1 MIFLIFFFWSAEASR
16 SSLDVL
22 KTYALSGKQQA
33 EVEGFAEYERAV
45 VSPRCEVDVLVA
57 VETGCCLQEAKLA
70 QIKNVLHD
78 FTSSLYE
85 SIAGDEHGL
94 RLAMV
99 SFGDHVKSHVSFN
112 DSSERVF
119 HSSVDELQLFGEP
132 PQFNSLFDEL
142 PSHLRHFRKNARKS
156 IILFTDGN
164 GADDP
169 NFEFLEGNNRFSIK
183 TDFLIKAYV
192 SRKNFF
198 QVSNMSTI
206 SS

>member
-1 MIFLIFFFWSAEASR
+1 MIFLIFFFWSAGASR
-16 SSLDVL
+16 ASLDVL
-22 KTYALSGKQQA
+22 KTYALSGKHQA

-57 VETGCCLQEAKLA
+57 VETGCCLQEAQLA

-99 SFGDHVKSHVSFN
+99 SFGDQVNVSFN

-183 TDFLIKAYV
+183 THFLRKA
-192 SRKNFF
+192 
-198 QVSNMSTI
+198 TI
-206 SS
+206 SILLNTFQGKTFFRYQT

>member
-1 MIFLIFFFWSAEASR
+1 MIFLIFFFWSAGASR
-16 SSLDVL
+16 ASLDVL

-70 QIKNVLHD
+70 KIKNVLHD

-85 SIAGDEHGL
+85 SIAGDDHGL
-94 RLAMV
+94 RLALV
-99 SFGDHVKSHVSFN
+99 SFGDQVKTKSHVSFN

-119 HSSVDELQLFGEP
+119 HSSVDELELFGEP
-132 PQFNSLFDEL
+132 PQFNSLFDQL
-142 PSHLRHFRKNARKS
+142 PSYLRHFRKNARKS

-164 GADDP
+164 AADDP
-169 NFEFLEGNNRFSIK
+169 DFEFLEGNNRFPITSK
-183 TDFLIKAYV
+183 H
-192 SRKNFF
+192 
-198 QVSNMSTI
+198 QVLFY
-206 SS
+206 

>member
-1 MIFLIFFFWSAEASR
+1 MIFLIFLFWSAGASR
-16 SSLDVL
+16 ASLDVL

-70 QIKNVLHD
+70 KIKNVLHD

-85 SIAGDEHGL
+85 SIAGDDHGL
-94 RLAMV
+94 RLALV
-99 SFGDHVKSHVSFN
+99 SFGDQVKSHVKSHVSFN

-119 HSSVDELQLFGEP
+119 HSSVDELELFGEP
-132 PQFNSLFDEL
+132 PQFNSLFDQL
-142 PSHLRHFRKNARKS
+142 PSYLRHFRKNARKS

-164 GADDP
+164 AADDP
-169 NFEFLEGNNRFSIK
+169 DFEFLEGNNRFPITSK
-183 TDFLIKAYV
+183 H
-192 SRKNFF
+192 
-198 QVSNMSTI
+198 QVLFY
-206 SS
+206 